1 MKAAHREY
9 MSAQFDAWI
18 VEHPGQAQDWNPK
31 FTLGAMKPHIC
42 SFAKIGLATIKTPEM
57 RLAIQSAFAK
67 DGHFEQMRCEESQKA
82 ARTKLAAEAITPESV
97 EVPDG
102 QEIEMSDSDD
112 SSGDDG
118 SETEEPEARVPG
130 FVLRMTRSQN
140 NNS

>member
-1 MKAAHREY
+1 
-9 MSAQFDAWI
+9 
-18 VEHPGQAQDWNPK
+18 
-31 FTLGAMKPHIC
+31 MKPHIC

-67 DGHFEQMRCEESQKA
+67 DGHFEQMRCEESHKA

-118 SETEEPEARVPG
+118 SETEEPEARVLG